1 VFLFGILSGPLPYL
15 LMAAFY
21 IFGFVAGAFHKE
33 SADLDSQLQNQANN
47 IQAQAPAYTL
57 DKAENN
63 FHFYQFKAQ
72 KKVENCVKVTLPL
85 PPCSKE
91 KLIYFV
97 HDIKIPHTSIS
108 DFYFCRPPPVHSYL
122 G

>member
-1 VFLFGILSGPLPYL
+1 MFLIGILSGPLPYI

-21 IFGFVAGAFHKE
+21 IFGFVAGMFQKE
-33 SADLDSQLQNQANN
+33 TADLDSQVQIQVNN
-47 IQAQAPAYTL
+47 IQVQPVASTS

-63 FHFYQFKAQ
+63 FHFNNYKAQ
-72 KKVENCVKVTLPL
+72 QKVQDCVKVTLPL
-85 PPCSKE
+85 PPGSKE

-108 DFYFCRPPPVHSYL
+108 DFYFCRPPPVHSYW

>member
-1 VFLFGILSGPLPYL
+1 MFLIGILSSPLPYV
-15 LMAAFY
+15 LMAVFY
-21 IFGFVAGAFHKE
+21 IFGFVAGMFQKE
-33 SADLDSQLQNQANN
+33 TADLDSQVQIQVSN
-47 IQAQAPAYTL
+47 IQAATEVNAQ
-57 DKAENN
+57 DKTENN
-63 FHFYQFKAQ
+63 FHFHQYKAA
-72 KKVENCVKVTLPL
+72 KKVDCCVKISMPS

>member
-1 VFLFGILSGPLPYL
+1 
-15 LMAAFY
+15 MAAFY
-21 IFGFVAGAFHKE
+21 IFGFVAGMFQKE
-33 SADLDSQLQNQANN
+33 TAELDSQVQIQVNT
-47 IQAQAPAYTL
+47 IQAQTDSNAL
-57 DKAENN
+57 DKTANTFY
-63 FHFYQFKAQ
+63 FHNYKV
-72 KKVENCVKVTLPL
+72 KKNVESSVKVTLPL